1 MGANTCCFRRF
12 TGQVLCLH
20 LLLHSENVE
29 KKDTQCA
36 DFLHEFRSKMGISWA
51 KNEKKVGLENEG
63 HFEDVFQITAVCLK
77 IKPVRSLS

>member
-1 MGANTCCFRRF
+1 MRLKNLVGANTCCFRRF

-51 KNEKKVGLENEG
+51 KNEKKLVWKMK
-63 HFEDVFQITAVCLK
+63 VILK
-77 IKPVRSLS
+77 MFFRLPQYA